1 MAQPSV
7 KNGFAIARRELPQT
21 QSALYRKIR
30 ALEAAGTALPKAL
43 IAEKRRLERAA
54 DEATV
59 RIALRYRGE
68 TFAESGI
75 ESGAGAVQMNK
86 FVAALM
92 QSAPRMDAAL
102 LLENAETA
110 LARGK
115 SADAALY
122 KDAQVRVR
130 LKLVIDAKQ
139 RTHARL
145 IVESMKK
152 SVRGSMSSEA
162 TTDLKLARKWIARA
176 VALLQKAAERY
187 ALENES

>member
-1 MAQPSV
+1 MAQPPV
-7 KNGFAIARRELPQT
+7 KHGFVVAQRELAPT
-21 QSALYRKIR
+21 QSSLYRKIR
-30 ALEAAGTALPKAL
+30 ALETAGTALPKAL
-43 IAEKRRLERAA
+43 SAQKRRLERAA
-54 DEATV
+54 AEATV
-59 RIALRYRGE
+59 SLALRYRGQ
-68 TFAESGI
+68 TLAQSVV
-75 ESGAGAVQMNK
+75 ESGAGAVQMHK

-102 LLENAETA
+102 MLENAEAA

-122 KDAQVRVR
+122 RDAQVRVR
-130 LKLVIDAKQ
+130 LKLVVDAKQ

-162 TTDLKLARKWIARA
+162 TTDLKLACKQIARA
-176 VALLQKAAERY
+176 VALLQKAAQRY

>member
-7 KNGFAIARRELPQT
+7 RNGFVVAQRDLAPT

-43 IAEKRRLERAA
+43 AVEKRRLERAD

-59 RIALRYRGE
+59 SIALRYRGE
-68 TFAESGI
+68 TLAQSAI
-75 ESGAGAVQMNK
+75 ESGAGAVQMHT

-92 QSAPRMDAAL
+92 RSAPHMDAAT
-102 LLENAETA
+102 LLENADSA

-122 KDAQVRVR
+122 RDAQVRVR
-130 LKLVIDAKQ
+130 LKLVVDAKQ
-139 RTHARL
+139 RIHARL
-145 IVESMKK
+145 IIESMKK

-162 TTDLKLARKWIARA
+162 TTDPKLARRRIARA
-176 VALLQKAAERY
+176 VALLQKAAQRY
-187 ALENES
+187 ALESES